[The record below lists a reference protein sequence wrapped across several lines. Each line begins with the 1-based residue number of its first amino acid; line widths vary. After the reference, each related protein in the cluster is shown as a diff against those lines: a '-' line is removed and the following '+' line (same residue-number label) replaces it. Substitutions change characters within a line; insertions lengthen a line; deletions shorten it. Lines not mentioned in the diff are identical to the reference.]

1 MKRLIKLMSIALC
14 LMLLLSTA
22 LASVFA
28 LSMQGVSLAASTDTK
43 DAEEADTPAK
53 LFKDES
59 VYVIADASGAV
70 EKIIVSD
77 WIRNNQHADTI
88 TDFSALDNIENVK
101 GDETFTMNAD
111 NMRVWETKGKDLFL
125 KGEGKEP
132 LPVDMTLSYFLDGS
146 IIDPEDLIG
155 KSGDVT
161 IRFDYKNN
169 QYETVEI
176 DGVEERIYVP
186 FMMLSGMILDGEKFT
201 DISVTNGKIIN
212 DGDRTIVAGI
222 AFPGLQQDLGLKQK
236 DIQIPEYFE
245 IKAHVD
251 DFELS
256 STVTIATN
264 GLLNQL
270 DTKDFDKLSDAKK
283 DLDKLSDGM
292 AQLMDGSSKLYDGLA
307 TLLEKSSEL
316 TGGIDQL
323 YTGAEQLSNGAKQV
337 DDGASQVKDGASQ
350 LSIGAIQLS
359 DGASQLDSG
368 IGDLKTG
375 SVDLDNGASQLSDG
389 LKKLKDNNAALN
401 AGSDQTFNSI
411 LATAQKGLTD
421 QGLSVPDLTPQNYA
435 KVLTELIDSLSE
447 DKVREQAENVA
458 RQQVTAA
465 VEANREQ
472 VVAGV
477 TAAVRENVQ
486 AQVEAGVRA
495 QVTASVLAALN
506 YSVDDYNAAVE
517 AGMVDEATQT
527 QINGTIEA
535 NMNSDETKATVS
547 GLVDQNMQGDEV
559 KGLIEQNTE
568 TQIAQLIDQNMQS
581 EDVQKGISN
590 AVAQA
595 KAGVETI
602 KNLKAQL
609 DSYKQFNT
617 GLKTYTAGVESASK
631 GAGQLKS
638 GTGTL
643 KSGAGQ
649 LQSGSSQLSGGAV
662 DLKVGAG
669 QLADGTGNLK
679 NGTAQLST
687 GAKQLLD
694 GILTLKNGVPALVDG
709 VTQLK
714 DGSMQLSDGLKQF
727 NEQGISKIL
736 DLLNNDLG
744 KTVTRLK
751 AAVDVSKNYKSYTG
765 LTDDMDGEVK
775 FIYKTA
781 DLSKDE

>member
-28 LSMQGVSLAASTDTK
+28 LSMQGVSLASSTEVRDDET
-43 DAEEADTPAK
+43 EETPAK

-59 VYVIADASGAV
+59 VYVIADAKGAV

-88 TDFSALDNIENVK
+88 TDFSALDKIENVK

-111 NMRVWETKGKDLFL
+111 NMRVWETKGKDLYL

-146 IIDPEDLIG
+146 IIDPEELIG
-155 KSGDVT
+155 KSGEVT

-176 DGVEERIYVP
+176 DGEKERIYVP

-245 IKAHVD
+245 IKAHVE
-251 DFELS
+251 DFALS

-264 GLLNQL
+264 GLLNQF
-270 DTKDFDKLSDAKK
+270 DSKDFDKLSDAKK
-283 DLDKLSDGM
+283 DLSKLGDGM
-292 AQLMDGSSKLYDGLA
+292 AQLMDGSSQLYDGLS

-323 YTGAEQLSNGAKQV
+323 YAGAQQLSDGAKQV
-337 DDGASQVKDGASQ
+337 DDGASQLKDGASQ

-359 DGASQLDSG
+359 DGATQLNSG
-368 IGDLKTG
+368 IGDLKKG
-375 SVDLDNGASQLSDG
+375 STDLDNGASQLSKG
-389 LKKLKDNNAALN
+389 LGLLKENNNALN
-401 AGSDQTFNSI
+401 AGSDQTFRSI

-421 QGLSVPDLTPQNYA
+421 QGLNVPELTPQNYA
-435 KVLTELIDSLSE
+435 KVLSGLIDSLSDE
-447 DKVREQAENVA
+447 AVTKQAQDVA

-465 VEANREQ
+465 VEANRDQ

-486 AQVEAGVRA
+486 TQVEAGVRA
-495 QVTASVLAALN
+495 QVTAAVLANLN
-506 YSVDDYNAAVE
+506 YSVDDYNAAVA

-527 QINGTIEA
+527 QINSAIEA
-535 NMNSDETKATVS
+535 NMASDDTKATVS
-547 GLVDQNMQGDEV
+547 GLVDQNMQSDEV

-568 TQIAQLIDQNMQS
+568 AQIAQLIEQNMQG
-581 EDVQKGISN
+581 EEVQKGISD
-590 AVAQA
+590 ALAKAQA
-595 KAGVETI
+595 GRETI

-609 DSYKQFNT
+609 DSYNQFNT
-617 GLKTYTAGVESASK
+617 GLKTYTSGVESASN
-631 GAGQLKS
+631 GADQLS
-638 GTGTL
+638 AGTGSL
-643 KSGAGQ
+643 SSGAGQ
-649 LQSGSSQLSGGAV
+649 LHTGSSQLSGGAYE
-662 DLKVGAG
+662 LKVGAG
-669 QLADGTGNLK
+669 QLADGTGDLK
-679 NGTAQLST
+679 NGTAQLSV
-687 GAKQLLD
+687 GSKQLLD
-694 GILTLKNGVPALVDG
+694 GILTLKNGVPALVTG
-709 VTQLK
+709 VGKLK